1 MDIRKNTEWFM
12 EIFSQQEGLLDEFDE
27 GLFFALADVMTI
39 YHDGRVVVRF
49 RDGVEIEPSP
59 ISSSKT
65 A

>member
-1 MDIRKNTEWFM
+1 MVV

-49 RDGVEIEPSP
+49 RDGVEVQPSLAC
-59 ISSSKT
+59 SSKT